1 MINAKAKGTVR
12 IAKETASSWSPENPY
27 HVDNVNVSMGPRT
40 GNDGTP
46 QKRSDFIQAKAERA
60 PLADSITEA
69 YGARNLPNHVDP
81 RMEGI
86 RSVVKPKKFSR

>member
-12 IAKETASSWSPENPY
+12 IAKETASSWSPENMY

-46 QKRSDFIQAKAERA
+46 KKRSDFISAKAERA
-60 PLADSITEA
+60 PVADVIANA
-69 YGARNLPNHVDP
+69 YAARNMPDANDP
-81 RMEGI
+81 RLEGI
-86 RSVVKPKKFSR
+86 RPVVKPKRFSR